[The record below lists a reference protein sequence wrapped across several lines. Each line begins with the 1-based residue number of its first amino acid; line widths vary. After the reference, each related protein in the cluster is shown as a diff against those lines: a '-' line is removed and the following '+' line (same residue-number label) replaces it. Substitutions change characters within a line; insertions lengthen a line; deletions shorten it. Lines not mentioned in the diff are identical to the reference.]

1 MRLKTTLRTAAIA
14 AAAALSLALP
24 LPTLAQDSSYTPGS
38 VWFFSNVQVEP
49 GQFERYMDYL
59 AANWKKVQ
67 ELGRKEG
74 VIVSYH
80 VLSVN
85 APRNGEPDLV
95 LAVEFKDYR
104 SNAEQQAFQKKVE
117 AMLAADAR
125 KQDVAAGERG
135 VMRKL
140 VGNMQLQELVLK

>member
-1 MRLKTTLRTAAIA
+1 
-14 AAAALSLALP
+14 
-24 LPTLAQDSSYTPGS
+24 
-38 VWFFSNVQVEP
+38 
-49 GQFERYMDYL
+49 MDYL